1 MHAYSIPL
9 GYVHNFF
16 HCSFL
21 ICIGFHAHMFN
32 SHRICA
38 RILYFDLLDYFLDER
53 STRDAKELTRKYT
66 SIEKCFGDDSDL
78 P

>member
-1 MHAYSIPL
+1 M
-9 GYVHNFF
+9 
-16 HCSFL
+16 
-21 ICIGFHAHMFN
+21 GFHAHMFN

>member
-1 MHAYSIPL
+1 
-9 GYVHNFF
+9 
-16 HCSFL
+16 
-21 ICIGFHAHMFN
+21 MFN

-66 SIEKCFGDDSDL
+66 SIEKCFGDDFDL